1 MRMCMYIFLISVKN
15 VNLLKLPVL
24 TSFLLFPPSFPSFS
38 LPSLPPLSLRMEITV
53 VSAQPMTSDVIPSP
67 TLTPTT
73 STVSFHFMLFYF
85 FDKLCVYVYNV
96 KKNL

>member
-1 MRMCMYIFLISVKN
+1 MCMYILLISVKN

-24 TSFLLFPPSFPSFS
+24 NSFLLFPPSFS
-38 LPSLPPLSLRMEITV
+38 PPFPPFLSLSLRMEITV

-73 STVSFHFMLFYF
+73 STVSFHFMLFY
-85 FDKLCVYVYNV
+85 